1 MLGMLRAALYTR
13 VSTKHQTD
21 KHGTRYQREA
31 LATMATQRGWKVA
44 GIFTDE
50 GFSGRKERRPGL
62 DALMLA
68 CERREVDVVAVWRFD
83 RFARSL
89 SHLVASL
96 NRFQKLGVQFV
107 SHQEGLDTSTPIGMA
122 MFQIAGAMA
131 ELESNLGRERV
142 AAGIASAKARGVHC
156 GRPWHPM
163 TQEEAVALYTKHGS
177 YRLAGIAAGCSASV
191 IYKRAHGVF
200 PPSHPDTEEEEE
212 EG

>member
-1 MLGMLRAALYTR
+1 MRAALYVR
-13 VSTKHQTD
+13 VSTKGQAE

-31 LATMATQRGWKVA
+31 LTTMAAQRGWQVA
-44 GIFTDE
+44 GVFTDE
-50 GFSGRKERRPGL
+50 GFSGRKEKRPGL

-96 NRFQKLGVQFV
+96 TRFQKLGIQFV

-142 AAGIASAKARGVHC
+142 AAGVASAKARGVHC
-156 GRPWHPM
+156 GRPWKQIS
-163 TQEEAVALYTKHGS
+163 QEQAAALYAQHGS
-177 YRLAGIAAGCSASV
+177 YRAAGKAAGVAASV
-191 IYKRAHGVF
+191 IYKRIKSGD
-200 PPSHPDTEEEEE
+200 PGP
-212 EG
+212 